1 MHVTT
6 LNAFRRTFCKQE
18 IVMLIHRM
26 CVKLGFI
33 FALVTASF
41 LTHAISFTPIE
52 MDFSPTGRGSTQ
64 IFRLENTT
72 PEPVAV
78 EISMKSRMMK
88 LSGEDE
94 LQDAEDQFNV
104 FPSQVVMQP
113 GQVQSVRVQYI
124 GTTTL
129 DRERAFR
136 LIAEQLPI
144 DVGQA
149 PANGGRMRLLVKYV
163 ASVYVLPSNLK
174 AILSITKLEIV
185 DGKWLAITMKNQGK
199 TRKILKDITID
210 IGQVS
215 LSGNDLKGLE
225 GENILADTT
234 REFRV
239 PLPSR
244 PIDIK
249 AAIRM
254 KLV

>member
-1 MHVTT
+1 MPI
-6 LNAFRRTFCKQE
+6 FR
-18 IVMLIHRM
+18 ML
-26 CVKLGFI
+26 VKLGLI
-33 FALVTASF
+33 MVVASASF
-41 LTHAISFTPIE
+41 VTHAISFTPIE
-52 MDFSPTGRGSTQ
+52 MDFAPTGRGSTQ

-78 EISMKSRMMK
+78 EISMKSRLMK
-88 LSGEDE
+88 LNGEDD

-124 GTTTL
+124 GFAAL

-149 PANGGRMRLLVKYV
+149 PSNGGRMRLLVKYV

-174 AILSITKLEIV
+174 AILSVTKLEVV
-185 DGKWLAITMKNQGK
+185 DGKWLAITMQNQGK
-199 TRKILKDITID
+199 TRKILKNISLD
-210 IGQVS
+210 IGSVS
-215 LSGNDLKGLE
+215 LSSLDLKGLE
-225 GENILADTT
+225 GENILADTI

-239 PLPSR
+239 PMPAQ
-244 PIDIK
+244 PIDLK
-249 AAIRM
+249 AAVRI
-254 KLV
+254 KLL

>member
-1 MHVTT
+1 
-6 LNAFRRTFCKQE
+6 
-18 IVMLIHRM
+18 MLIFRM
-26 CVKLGFI
+26 LVKLGLT
-33 FALVTASF
+33 LVVATVSF
-41 LTHAISFTPIE
+41 VTHAISFTPIE
-52 MDFSPTGRGSTQ
+52 MDFAPTGRGSTQ

-78 EISMKSRMMK
+78 EISMKSRLMK
-88 LSGEDE
+88 LNGEDD

-124 GTTTL
+124 GAAAL

-149 PANGGRMRLLVKYV
+149 PSNGGRMRLLVKYV

-174 AILSITKLEIV
+174 AILSVTKLEV
-185 DGKWLAITMKNQGK
+185 LDGKWLAITMQNQGK
-199 TRKILKDITID
+199 TRKILKNISLD
-210 IGQVS
+210 IGGVS
-215 LSGNDLKGLE
+215 LSSPDLKGLE
-225 GENILADTT
+225 GENILADTI

-239 PLPSR
+239 PMPAQ
-244 PIDIK
+244 PIDLK
-249 AAIRM
+249 AAVRI
-254 KLV
+254 KLL

>member
-1 MHVTT
+1 MPI
-6 LNAFRRTFCKQE
+6 FR
-18 IVMLIHRM
+18 ML
-26 CVKLGFI
+26 VKLGLI
-33 FALVTASF
+33 LVVASASF
-41 LTHAISFTPIE
+41 VTHAISFTPIE
-52 MDFSPTGRGSTQ
+52 MDFAPTGRGSTQ

-78 EISMKSRMMK
+78 EISMKSRLMK
-88 LSGEDE
+88 LNGEDD

-124 GTTTL
+124 GPAAL

-149 PANGGRMRLLVKYV
+149 PSNGGRMRLLVKYV

-174 AILSITKLEIV
+174 AILSVTKLEVV
-185 DGKWLAITMKNQGK
+185 DGKWLAITMQNQGK
-199 TRKILKDITID
+199 TRKILKNITLD
-210 IGQVS
+210 IGRVS
-215 LSGNDLKGLE
+215 LSSLDLKGLE
-225 GENILADTT
+225 GENILADTI

-239 PLPSR
+239 PMPAQ
-244 PIDIK
+244 PIDLK
-249 AAIRM
+249 AAVRI
-254 KLV
+254 KLL

>member
-1 MHVTT
+1 VPI
-6 LNAFRRTFCKQE
+6 FR
-18 IVMLIHRM
+18 ML
-26 CVKLGFI
+26 VKLGLI
-33 FALVTASF
+33 LVVASASF
-41 LTHAISFTPIE
+41 VTHAISFTPIE
-52 MDFSPTGRGSTQ
+52 MDFAPTGRGSTQ

-78 EISMKSRMMK
+78 EISMKSRLMK
-88 LSGEDE
+88 LNGEDD

-124 GTTTL
+124 GPAAL

-149 PANGGRMRLLVKYV
+149 PSNGGRMRLLVKYV

-174 AILSITKLEIV
+174 AILSVTKLEVV
-185 DGKWLAITMKNQGK
+185 DGKWLAITMQNQGK
-199 TRKILKDITID
+199 TRKILKNITLD
-210 IGQVS
+210 IGSVGLSS
-215 LSGNDLKGLE
+215 LDLKGLE
-225 GENILADTT
+225 GENILANTI

-239 PLPSR
+239 PMPAQ
-244 PIDIK
+244 PIDLK
-249 AAIRM
+249 AAVRI
-254 KLV
+254 KLL

>member
-1 MHVTT
+1 VPI
-6 LNAFRRTFCKQE
+6 FR
-18 IVMLIHRM
+18 ML
-26 CVKLGFI
+26 VKLGLI
-33 FALVTASF
+33 LVVASASF
-41 LTHAISFTPIE
+41 VTHAISFTPIE
-52 MDFSPTGRGSTQ
+52 MDFAPTGRGSTQ

-78 EISMKSRMMK
+78 EISMKSRLMK
-88 LSGEDE
+88 LNGEDD

-124 GTTTL
+124 GPAAL

-149 PANGGRMRLLVKYV
+149 PSNGGRMRLLVKYV

-174 AILSITKLEIV
+174 AILSVTKLEVV
-185 DGKWLAITMKNQGK
+185 DGKWLAITMQNQGK
-199 TRKILKDITID
+199 TRKILKNISLD
-210 IGQVS
+210 IGSVGLSS
-215 LSGNDLKGLE
+215 LDLKGLE
-225 GENILADTT
+225 GENILANTI

-239 PLPSR
+239 PMPAQ
-244 PIDIK
+244 PIDLK
-249 AAIRM
+249 AAVRI
-254 KLV
+254 KLL

>member
-1 MHVTT
+1 MPI
-6 LNAFRRTFCKQE
+6 FR
-18 IVMLIHRM
+18 ML
-26 CVKLGFI
+26 VKLGLI
-33 FALVTASF
+33 LVVASASF
-41 LTHAISFTPIE
+41 VTHAISFTPIE
-52 MDFSPTGRGSTQ
+52 MDFAPTGRGSTQ

-78 EISMKSRMMK
+78 EISMKSRLMK
-88 LSGEDE
+88 LNGEDD

-124 GTTTL
+124 GPAAL

-149 PANGGRMRLLVKYV
+149 PSNGGRMRLLVKYV

-174 AILSITKLEIV
+174 AILSVSKLEVV
-185 DGKWLAITMKNQGK
+185 DGKWLAITMQNQGK
-199 TRKILKDITID
+199 TRKILKNITLD
-210 IGQVS
+210 IGSVGLSS
-215 LSGNDLKGLE
+215 LDLKGLE
-225 GENILADTT
+225 GENILANTI

-239 PLPSR
+239 PMPAQ
-244 PIDIK
+244 PIDLK
-249 AAIRM
+249 AAVRI
-254 KLV
+254 KLL

>member
-1 MHVTT
+1 VPI
-6 LNAFRRTFCKQE
+6 FR
-18 IVMLIHRM
+18 ML
-26 CVKLGFI
+26 VKLGLI
-33 FALVTASF
+33 LVVASASF
-41 LTHAISFTPIE
+41 VTHAISFTPIE
-52 MDFSPTGRGSTQ
+52 MDFAPTGRGSTQ

-78 EISMKSRMMK
+78 EISMKSRLMK
-88 LSGEDE
+88 LNGEDD

-124 GTTTL
+124 GPAAL

-149 PANGGRMRLLVKYV
+149 PSNGGRMRLLVKYV

-174 AILSITKLEIV
+174 AILSITKLEVV
-185 DGKWLAITMKNQGK
+185 DGKWLAITMQNQGK
-199 TRKILKDITID
+199 TRKILKNISLD
-210 IGQVS
+210 IGSVS
-215 LSGNDLKGLE
+215 LSSLDLKGLE
-225 GENILADTT
+225 GENILADTI

-239 PLPSR
+239 PMPAQS
-244 PIDIK
+244 IDLK
-249 AAIRM
+249 AAVRI
-254 KLV
+254 KLL

>member
-1 MHVTT
+1 
-6 LNAFRRTFCKQE
+6 
-18 IVMLIHRM
+18 ML
-26 CVKLGFI
+26 VKLGLI
-33 FALVTASF
+33 LVVASASF
-41 LTHAISFTPIE
+41 VTHAISFTPIE
-52 MDFSPTGRGSTQ
+52 MDFAPTGRGSTQ

-78 EISMKSRMMK
+78 EISMKSRLMK
-88 LSGEDE
+88 LNGEDD

-124 GTTTL
+124 GPAAL

-149 PANGGRMRLLVKYV
+149 PSNGGRMRLLVKYV

-174 AILSITKLEIV
+174 AILSVTKLEVV
-185 DGKWLAITMKNQGK
+185 DGKWLAITMQNQGK
-199 TRKILKDITID
+199 TRKILKNISLD
-210 IGQVS
+210 IGSVS
-215 LSGNDLKGLE
+215 LSSLDLKGLE
-225 GENILADTT
+225 GENILADTI

-239 PLPSR
+239 PMPAQ
-244 PIDIK
+244 PIDLK
-249 AAIRM
+249 AAVRI
-254 KLV
+254 KLL

>member
-1 MHVTT
+1 VPI
-6 LNAFRRTFCKQE
+6 FR
-18 IVMLIHRM
+18 ML
-26 CVKLGFI
+26 VKLGLI
-33 FALVTASF
+33 LVVVTASF
-41 LTHAISFTPIE
+41 VTHAISFTPIE
-52 MDFSPTGRGSTQ
+52 MDFAPTGRGSTQ

-78 EISMKSRMMK
+78 EISMKSRLMK
-88 LSGEDE
+88 LNGEDD

-124 GTTTL
+124 GPAAL

-149 PANGGRMRLLVKYV
+149 PSNGGRMRLLVKYV

-174 AILSITKLEIV
+174 AILSVTKLEVV
-185 DGKWLAITMKNQGK
+185 DGKWLAITMQNQGK
-199 TRKILKDITID
+199 TRKILKNISLD
-210 IGQVS
+210 IGGVS
-215 LSGNDLKGLE
+215 LSSLDLKGLE
-225 GENILADTT
+225 GENILADTI

-239 PLPSR
+239 PMPAQ
-244 PIDIK
+244 PIDLK
-249 AAIRM
+249 AAVRI
-254 KLV
+254 KLL

>member
-1 MHVTT
+1 MPI
-6 LNAFRRTFCKQE
+6 FR
-18 IVMLIHRM
+18 ML
-26 CVKLGFI
+26 VKLGLI
-33 FALVTASF
+33 LVVASASF
-41 LTHAISFTPIE
+41 VTHAISFTPIE
-52 MDFSPTGRGSTQ
+52 MDFAPTGRGSTQ

-78 EISMKSRMMK
+78 EISMKSRLMK
-88 LSGEDE
+88 LNGEDD

-124 GTTTL
+124 GPAAL

-149 PANGGRMRLLVKYV
+149 PSNGGRMRLLVKYV

-174 AILSITKLEIV
+174 AILSITKLEVV
-185 DGKWLAITMKNQGK
+185 DGKWLAITMQNQGK
-199 TRKILKDITID
+199 TRKILKNISLD
-210 IGQVS
+210 IGSVS
-215 LSGNDLKGLE
+215 LSSLDLKGLE
-225 GENILADTT
+225 GENILADTI

-239 PLPSR
+239 PMPAQ
-244 PIDIK
+244 PIDLK
-249 AAIRM
+249 AAVRI
-254 KLV
+254 KLL

>member
-1 MHVTT
+1 VPI
-6 LNAFRRTFCKQE
+6 FR
-18 IVMLIHRM
+18 ML
-26 CVKLGFI
+26 VKLGLI
-33 FALVTASF
+33 LVVASASF
-41 LTHAISFTPIE
+41 VTHAISFTPIE
-52 MDFSPTGRGSTQ
+52 MDFAPTGRGSTQ

-78 EISMKSRMMK
+78 EISMKSRLMK
-88 LSGEDE
+88 LNGEDD

-124 GTTTL
+124 GPAAL

-149 PANGGRMRLLVKYV
+149 PSNGGRMRLLVKYV

-174 AILSITKLEIV
+174 AILSVTKLEVV
-185 DGKWLAITMKNQGK
+185 DGKWLAITMQNQGK
-199 TRKILKDITID
+199 TRKILKNISLD
-210 IGQVS
+210 IGSVS
-215 LSGNDLKGLE
+215 LSSLDLKGLE
-225 GENILADTT
+225 GENILADTI

-239 PLPSR
+239 PMPAQS
-244 PIDIK
+244 IDLK
-249 AAIRM
+249 AAVRI
-254 KLV
+254 KLL

>member
-1 MHVTT
+1 MPI
-6 LNAFRRTFCKQE
+6 FR
-18 IVMLIHRM
+18 ML
-26 CVKLGFI
+26 VKLGLI
-33 FALVTASF
+33 LVVASASF
-41 LTHAISFTPIE
+41 VTHAISFTPIE
-52 MDFSPTGRGSTQ
+52 MDFAPTGRGSTQ

-78 EISMKSRMMK
+78 EISMKSRLMK
-88 LSGEDE
+88 LNGEDD

-124 GTTTL
+124 GPAAL

-149 PANGGRMRLLVKYV
+149 PSNGGRMRLLVKYV

-174 AILSITKLEIV
+174 AILSITKLEVV
-185 DGKWLAITMKNQGK
+185 DGKWLAITMQNQGK
-199 TRKILKDITID
+199 TRKILKNISLD
-210 IGQVS
+210 IGSVS
-215 LSGNDLKGLE
+215 LSSLDLKGLE
-225 GENILADTT
+225 GENILADTI

-239 PLPSR
+239 PMP
-244 PIDIK
+244 
-249 AAIRM
+249 AQ
-254 KLV
+254 

>member
-1 MHVTT
+1 MPI
-6 LNAFRRTFCKQE
+6 FR
-18 IVMLIHRM
+18 ML
-26 CVKLGFI
+26 VKLGLI
-33 FALVTASF
+33 LVVASASF
-41 LTHAISFTPIE
+41 VTHAISFTPIE
-52 MDFSPTGRGSTQ
+52 MDFAPTGRGSTQ

-78 EISMKSRMMK
+78 EISMKSRLMK
-88 LSGEDE
+88 LNGEDD

-124 GTTTL
+124 GPAAL

-149 PANGGRMRLLVKYV
+149 PSNGGRMRLLVKYV

-174 AILSITKLEIV
+174 AILSVTKLEVV
-185 DGKWLAITMKNQGK
+185 DGKWLAITMQNQGK
-199 TRKILKDITID
+199 TRKILKNITLD
-210 IGQVS
+210 IGSVGLSS
-215 LSGNDLKGLE
+215 LDLKGLE
-225 GENILADTT
+225 GENILANTI

-239 PLPSR
+239 PMPAQ
-244 PIDIK
+244 PIDLK
-249 AAIRM
+249 AAVRI
-254 KLV
+254 KLL

>member
-1 MHVTT
+1 VPI
-6 LNAFRRTFCKQE
+6 FR
-18 IVMLIHRM
+18 ML
-26 CVKLGFI
+26 VKLGLI
-33 FALVTASF
+33 LVVVTASF
-41 LTHAISFTPIE
+41 VTHAISFTPIE
-52 MDFSPTGRGSTQ
+52 MDFAPTGRGSTQ

-78 EISMKSRMMK
+78 EISMKSRLMK
-88 LSGEDE
+88 LNGEDD

-124 GTTTL
+124 GPAAL

-149 PANGGRMRLLVKYV
+149 PSNGGRMRLLVKYV

-174 AILSITKLEIV
+174 AILSVTKLEVV
-185 DGKWLAITMKNQGK
+185 DGKWLAITMQNQGK
-199 TRKILKDITID
+199 TRKILKNISLD
-210 IGQVS
+210 IGGVS
-215 LSGNDLKGLE
+215 LSSLDLKGLE
-225 GENILADTT
+225 GENILADTI

-239 PLPSR
+239 PMPAQS
-244 PIDIK
+244 IDLK
-249 AAIRM
+249 AAVRI
-254 KLV
+254 KLL

>member
-1 MHVTT
+1 MPI
-6 LNAFRRTFCKQE
+6 FR
-18 IVMLIHRM
+18 ML
-26 CVKLGFI
+26 VKLGLI
-33 FALVTASF
+33 LVVASASF
-41 LTHAISFTPIE
+41 VTHAISFTPIE
-52 MDFSPTGRGSTQ
+52 MDFAPTGRGSTQ

-78 EISMKSRMMK
+78 EISMKSRLMK
-88 LSGEDE
+88 LNGEDD

-124 GTTTL
+124 GPAAL

-149 PANGGRMRLLVKYV
+149 PSNGGRMRLLVKYV

-174 AILSITKLEIV
+174 AILSITKLEVV
-185 DGKWLAITMKNQGK
+185 DGKWLAITMQNQGK
-199 TRKILKDITID
+199 TRKILKNITLD
-210 IGQVS
+210 IGRVS
-215 LSGNDLKGLE
+215 LSSLDLKGLE
-225 GENILADTT
+225 GENILADTI

-239 PLPSR
+239 PMPAQ
-244 PIDIK
+244 PIDLK
-249 AAIRM
+249 AAVRI
-254 KLV
+254 KLL

>member
-1 MHVTT
+1 MPI
-6 LNAFRRTFCKQE
+6 FR
-18 IVMLIHRM
+18 ML
-26 CVKLGFI
+26 VKLGLI
-33 FALVTASF
+33 LVVASASF
-41 LTHAISFTPIE
+41 VTHAISFTPIE
-52 MDFSPTGRGSTQ
+52 MDFAPTGRGSTQ

-78 EISMKSRMMK
+78 EISMKSRLMK
-88 LSGEDE
+88 LNGEDD

-124 GTTTL
+124 GPAAL

-149 PANGGRMRLLVKYV
+149 PSNGGRMRLLVKYV

-174 AILSITKLEIV
+174 AILSVTKLEVV
-185 DGKWLAITMKNQGK
+185 DGKWLAITMQNQGK
-199 TRKILKDITID
+199 TRKILKNITLD
-210 IGQVS
+210 IGSVGLSS
-215 LSGNDLKGLE
+215 LDLKGLE
-225 GENILADTT
+225 GENILADTI

-239 PLPSR
+239 PMPAQ
-244 PIDIK
+244 PIDLK
-249 AAIRM
+249 AAVRI
-254 KLV
+254 KLL